1 MSEKPFEFAFHE
13 WLIQQRLGTA
23 STIIGIGDD
32 AAVLNWGG
40 SQMVLTTDTLCEGV
54 HFLSNEQSLERIGRK
69 ALAVSL
75 SDIAAMGATPVAAL
89 VSLALPKNFGTAEA
103 IMIVEG
109 MRRLAEQFGVGIV
122 GGDTNR
128 WSQGLVVG
136 TTVVGTC
143 ERPWRLAG
151 ARPGDV
157 LITTGPF
164 GGSLSGHHL
173 EFEPRCQI
181 AGELARAYPV
191 GAATDVSDSFSID
204 LQAMCEAS
212 RVGAEVDLEGFPI
225 SPACLE
231 AHPDPEVA
239 LAHALS
245 DGEDFELLLAVAPE
259 VWENI
264 GDDPAFCQRLQKIGR
279 FINDRGLW
287 LLDRHGTRRELRVSG
302 YEH

>member
-89 VSLALPKNFGTAEA
+89 VSLTLPRNFGTAEA
-103 IMIVEG
+103 IRIVEG
-109 MRRLAEQFGVGIV
+109 MRRLAEQFDVGIV

-128 WSQGLVVG
+128 WNQGLVVG
-136 TTVVGTC
+136 TTVVGAC

-173 EFEPRCQI
+173 DFEPRCRI
-181 AGELARAYPV
+181 AGDLARSYPI

-212 RVGAEVDLEGFPI
+212 GVGAEVDLESFPI
-225 SPACLE
+225 TSACRQ

-245 DGEDFELLLAVAPE
+245 DGEDFELLLAVDPQ
-259 VWENI
+259 VWEEIANA
-264 GDDPAFCQRLQKIGR
+264 PAFCHRLHEIGR
-279 FINDRGLW
+279 FTDDRGLW
-287 LLDRHGTRRELRVSG
+287 LVDRDGSRRELRISG